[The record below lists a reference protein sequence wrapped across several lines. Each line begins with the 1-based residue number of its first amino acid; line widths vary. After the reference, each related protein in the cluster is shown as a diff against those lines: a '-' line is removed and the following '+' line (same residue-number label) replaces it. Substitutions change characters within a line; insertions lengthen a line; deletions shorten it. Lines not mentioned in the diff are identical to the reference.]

1 MAISGAMH
9 MEHDMVFPGDCY
21 MVGEV
26 TPKRDFDRSTKDNVV
41 QEKDRDTG
49 LPMWVV
55 EVIDDDPEARDKLVK
70 VTILATHQPVPPEKV
85 GPVRPVEFEGLMVRP
100 YAQTTAMGRGKL
112 AWSIKATGIKAPA
125 GAKAPAASN
134 GRNG

>member
-1 MAISGAMH
+1 MAITGAMH
-9 MEHDMVFPGDCY
+9 MEQDMVFPGDCY

-26 TPKRDFDRSTKDNVV
+26 TPKRDYDRSSKDNLV
-41 QEKDRDTG
+41 QEKDKDTG

-70 VTILATHQPVPPEKV
+70 VIILAAHQPVPPEKV

-100 YAQTTAMGRGKL
+100 YAQTTANGRGKL
-112 AWSIKATGIKAPA
+112 AWSIKATGMKAPTA
-125 GAKAPAASN
+125 AKVPASSN

>member
-1 MAISGAMH
+1 MAITGAMH
-9 MEHDMVFPGDCY
+9 MEHEMVFPNDCY

-26 TPKRDFDRSTKDNVV
+26 TPKRDFDRSSKDNLV
-41 QEKDRDTG
+41 QEKDKDTG

-55 EVIDDDPEARDKLVK
+55 EVLDDDPEARDKLVR
-70 VTILATHQPVPPEKV
+70 VVILAAHQPVPPEKV

-100 YAQTTAMGRGKL
+100 YAQTTANGRGKL
-112 AWSIKATGIKAPA
+112 AWSIKATGMKAPA
-125 GAKAPAASN
+125 KAKVPASSN

>member
-9 MEHDMVFPGDCY
+9 MEHDMVFPNGCY

-26 TPKRDFDRSTKDNVV
+26 TVKRDFDRSSKDNVV

-55 EVIDDDPEARDKLVK
+55 EVVDDDPEAREKMVR
-70 VTILATHQPVPPEKV
+70 VIVLAAHQPVPPEKV
-85 GPVRPVEFEGLMVRP
+85 GPFRPIEFEGLMVRP

-112 AWSIKATGIKAPA
+112 AWSIRATGIKAPA